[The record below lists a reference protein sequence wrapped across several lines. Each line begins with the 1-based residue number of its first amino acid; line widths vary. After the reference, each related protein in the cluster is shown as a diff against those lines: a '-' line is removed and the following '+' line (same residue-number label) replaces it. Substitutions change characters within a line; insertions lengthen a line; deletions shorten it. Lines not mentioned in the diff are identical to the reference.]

1 MSALSELVA
10 IDFETTGVV
19 AEYPAEPWQIGLVR
33 MREGKVVEETFESLL
48 LVDAARPFNHMAPG
62 RHDELREEIAAA
74 PTMGQLWPELR
85 TWCRVPLVAHN
96 AATEKKHL
104 RAAAP
109 IHKFGPWIDTLKLA
123 RIAYPAFVTH
133 KLDDLIDILKLGER
147 VVALCPERGAHDALY
162 DAIACG
168 ILLEHLL
175 ALPGWGELTVEQLA
189 KAKPTAFYQVR
200 SRSKSD
206 R

>member
-1 MSALSELVA
+1 MNISQAELLA

-33 MREGKVVEETFESLL
+33 MRDRKVSTETYESLL
-48 LVDAARPFNHMAPG
+48 LVDQDRPFNHMAPG
-62 RHDELREEIAAA
+62 RHAELREELAAA

-85 TWCRVPLVAHN
+85 TWCQVPLVAHN

-133 KLDDLIDILKLGER
+133 KLDDLVDILKLRKR
-147 VVALCPERGAHDALY
+147 VDAICPERVAHDALY

-168 ILLEHLL
+168 MLLEHLL
-175 ALPGWGELTVEQLA
+175 ALPGWESLTVDQLA
-189 KAKPTAFYQVR
+189 TAKPTAFYR
-200 SRSKSD
+200 ARASKS
-206 R
+206 